1 MSSVGVSCMAVRGRV
16 RSDEILG
23 ATSLCVTRWAV
34 GMHAD
39 RWIDAYLD
47 HLRVERALGPRT
59 LEAYA
64 GDLAR
69 FVTLLESADSS
80 AEAADTRAL
89 HAVLVKL
96 SEAGLS
102 ARSQARFLSS
112 LRGFYRYLVQERLLQ
127 KSPLE
132 LIDAPKRSR
141 KLPSLLTRQEIERL
155 LEAPDR
161 AEPRGIRDSAM
172 LHTMYAAGLRVSEVV
187 ELGLGDV
194 DLRAGYVAAFGKGR
208 KRRLVPMGEPAR
220 DAIAAYLAQVR
231 GLWARAKE
239 SRLFVTQRG
248 GGMTRQAFWKLLKRY
263 GRVAGIAKNLTPHM
277 LRHSFATHLLQ
288 GGADLRVVQTLLG
301 HADIGTTQI
310 YTHVTADHLR
320 DMHKRYHPRGE

>member
-1 MSSVGVSCMAVRGRV
+1 VGV
-16 RSDEILG
+16 
-23 ATSLCVTRWAV
+23 
-34 GMHAD
+34 HAD

-47 HLRVERALGPRT
+47 HLRVERALGSRT

-69 FVTLLESADSS
+69 FVTLLESAGSS
-80 AEAADTRAL
+80 VQAADTRAL
-89 HAVLVKL
+89 HSVLVKL
-96 SEAGLS
+96 SELGLS

-112 LRGFYRYLVQERLLQ
+112 VRGLYRYLIQERLLD
-127 KSPLE
+127 KSPLD
-132 LIDAPKRSR
+132 LVDSPRISR
-141 KLPSLLTRQEIERL
+141 KLPSLLTHAEIERL
-155 LEAPDR
+155 LDVPDR
-161 AEPRGIRDSAM
+161 VESRGVRDRAM

-187 ELGLGDV
+187 ELKLGDV
-194 DLRAGYVAAFGKGR
+194 DLRAGFVAAFGKGR
-208 KRRLVPMGEPAR
+208 KRRLVPLAEPAR
-220 DAIAAYLAQVR
+220 EAIEAYLGQVR
-231 GLWARAKE
+231 GVWARPNE

-248 GGMTRQAFWKLLKRY
+248 RGMTRQAFWKALKRY
-263 GRVAGIAKNLTPHM
+263 GRAAGIAKNLTPHM

-301 HADIGTTQI
+301 HSDIGTTQI

>member
-1 MSSVGVSCMAVRGRV
+1 
-16 RSDEILG
+16 
-23 ATSLCVTRWAV
+23 
-34 GMHAD
+34 MHAD

-59 LEAYA
+59 LEAYS

-69 FVTLLESADSS
+69 FVTLLESAGSS
-80 AEAADTRAL
+80 VQSADTRAM

-96 SEAGLS
+96 GAGGLS

-112 LRGFYRYLVQERLLQ
+112 LRGFYRYLVQERLLE
-127 KSPLE
+127 KSPLD
-132 LIDAPKRSR
+132 LVDAPRLSR
-141 KLPSLLTRQEIERL
+141 KLPSLLTQPEIMRL
-155 LEAPDR
+155 LEAPDPK
-161 AEPRGIRDSAM
+161 EPRGIRDTAM
-172 LHTMYAAGLRVSEVV
+172 LLTMYSAGLRVSEVV
-187 ELGLGDV
+187 DLQLGDV
-194 DLRAGYVAAFGKGR
+194 DLRAGFVAAFGKGR
-208 KRRLVPMGEPAR
+208 KRRLVPIGEPAR
-220 DAIAAYLAQVR
+220 EAITAYLGQVR
-231 GLWARAKE
+231 GHWAKPNE

-248 GGMTRQAFWKLLKRY
+248 RGMTRQAFWKALKRH

-301 HADIGTTQI
+301 HTDIGTTQI

-320 DMHKRYHPRGE
+320 DMHRRYHPRGE

>member
-1 MSSVGVSCMAVRGRV
+1 
-16 RSDEILG
+16 
-23 ATSLCVTRWAV
+23 
-34 GMHAD
+34 MHAD

-47 HLRVERALGPRT
+47 HLRVERALGSRT

-69 FVTLLESADSS
+69 FVTLLESAGSS
-80 AEAADTRAL
+80 VQSADTRAL
-89 HAVLVKL
+89 HSVLVKL
-96 SEAGLS
+96 SELGLS

-112 LRGFYRYLVQERLLQ
+112 VRGFYRYLVQERLLD
-127 KSPLE
+127 KSPLD
-132 LIDAPKRSR
+132 LVDAPRISR
-141 KLPSLLTRQEIERL
+141 KLPSLLTHSEIERL
-155 LEAPDR
+155 LEVPDR
-161 AEPRGIRDSAM
+161 VEFRGVRDRAM

-187 ELGLGDV
+187 ELKLGDV
-194 DLRAGYVAAFGKGR
+194 DLRAGFVAAFGKGR
-208 KRRLVPMGEPAR
+208 KRRLVPLAEPAR
-220 DAIAAYLAQVR
+220 EAIATYLGQVR
-231 GLWARAKE
+231 GLWARPNE

-248 GGMTRQAFWKLLKRY
+248 RGMTRQAFWKALKRY
-263 GRVAGIAKNLTPHM
+263 GRAAGIAKNLTPHM

-301 HADIGTTQI
+301 HSDIGTTQI